1 MCGDDHRIA
10 MRARHRVPPPWCR
23 VPDGHYDSPPPA
35 ARRSGAAAHALGHLP
50 RMTQPRF
57 PLLVGWFRARPTPAR
72 ADAAAPAPRWVDALL
87 LAALAAV
94 GYGVMRA
101 AAEWRAPLSSGTT
114 IDLSLARLPYYAAL
128 STLRMAIAYVVSLA
142 FSLVY
147 ARVAAGSRAA
157 ERVMLPLLDI
167 LQSIPILSFMPGV
180 VLGLAA
186 FFPGRTLGLELAAII
201 LIFTS
206 QAWNLAFSFH
216 QSLITIPRELGEAA
230 AVYRLGAWRRF
241 TKLELPFGAISLIAN
256 SMMSWAGG
264 WFFLMASEQFTLGD
278 KNLRLPGLGSYLAG
292 AADAGNAR
300 ALAFGL
306 ATLIAVIV
314 LLDQLVWRPLVA
326 WSDRFKFE
334 QTGSADA
341 PRSAVLDALS
351 GSALTRWLGRRAVT
365 PTVRWLDRTLS
376 RVGAGASQARQAGAR
391 RVGPLLLAIAAGAAL
406 CALVGWGAWSAT
418 RVVVSL
424 SWQEWRYVLLCAG
437 ATFLRTTLAL
447 VVAAAWT
454 VPVGVAIGTSPRLA
468 RRLQPL
474 VQIAASVPATAVF
487 PVLLF
492 ALLALPG
499 GLNMAAVA
507 LMLLGTQWYV
517 LFNVIA
523 GAMSIPSDLREAA
536 VVYHVTG
543 WRRWKTL
550 ILPAIFPY
558 FVTGMITA
566 TGGAWNASIV
576 SEYVTFAGRRVST
589 VGLGALIA
597 QAADAGRFPLLL
609 AGTLVMSLIV
619 ITGNR
624 VVWRRLYVLAE
635 SRYRLE

>member
-1 MCGDDHRIA
+1 M
-10 MRARHRVPPPWCR
+10 
-23 VPDGHYDSPPPA
+23 
-35 ARRSGAAAHALGHLP
+35 
-50 RMTQPRF
+50 
-57 PLLVGWFRARPTPAR
+57 LLGWFNTRAIPSRVD
-72 ADAAAPAPRWVDALL
+72 DAVPAPRWVDALL
-87 LAALAAV
+87 LVALAAV

-101 AAEWRAPLSSGTT
+101 AAEWRAPLTPGMR
-114 IDLSLARLPYYAAL
+114 IDLSPTRLPYYAGL
-128 STLRMAIAYVVSLA
+128 STLRMAIAYIISLV

-147 ARVAAGSRAA
+147 ARVAASSRIA

-186 FFPGRTLGLELAAII
+186 MFPGRTVGLELAAVI

-230 AVYRLGAWRRF
+230 SVYRLGLWRRF
-241 TKLELPFGAISLIAN
+241 TKLELPYGAIALIAN

-278 KNLRLPGLGSYLAG
+278 KNLRLPGLGSYLAA
-292 AADAGNAR
+292 AADAGDTR
-300 ALAFGL
+300 ALGL
-306 ATLIAVIV
+306 GLGTLVAVIV
-314 LLDQLVWRPLVA
+314 LLDQLLWRPLVA

-341 PRSAVLDALS
+341 PQSVTLDMLQRSAAVHWVQVRLLRPVFSFIDRRMSPMGGTPADAPP
-351 GSALTRWLGRRAVT
+351 TQPRERA
-365 PTVRWLDRTLS
+365 R
-376 RVGAGASQARQAGAR
+376 G
-391 RVGPLLLAIAAGAAL
+391 
-406 CALVGWGAWSAT
+406 ALVVFALAGVALAAVLAWGAWSALRT
-418 RVVVSL
+418 VASL
-424 SWQEWRYVLLCAG
+424 TAGDWGYVLRCAG
-437 ATFLRTTLAL
+437 ATFLRTSVAL
-447 VVAAAWT
+447 LLAAAWT
-454 VPVGVAIGTSPRLA
+454 VPVGVAIGMNARLA
-468 RRLQPL
+468 RKLEPV

-523 GAMSIPSDLREAA
+523 GAMAIPSDLREAA
-536 VVYHVTG
+536 MVYHVSG

-558 FVTGMITA
+558 LVTGMITA

-576 SEYVTFAGRRVST
+576 SEYVTFAGRKVST
-589 VGLGALIA
+589 LGLGALIA
-597 QAADAGRFPLLL
+597 QAADSGRFPLLL
-609 AGTLVMSLIV
+609 AGTLVMSAIV
-619 ITGNR
+619 IAGNR
-624 VVWRRLYVLAE
+624 LVWRRLYVLAE
-635 SRYRLE
+635 SRFRLE